1 MITLIDGANR
11 NSYTQ
16 TLDAMYRGRAAMFGD
31 RLGWDVIVRDGRE
44 IDVYDDENP
53 LYLVHRGA
61 NPGEVY
67 GSLRLMPTT
76 GRTLLTDVFADK
88 FNEPV
93 NVRSPLIWEGTR
105 FCVHDENGPRTAT
118 GMHRTTVELFLAMC
132 EVGLR
137 AGLSQII
144 AIYDP
149 RLVRI
154 YKRIGWSP
162 EPLGHSD
169 HFPHGRIYVGLW
181 DISEQ
186 ALMAMREK
194 AGIEGSIIMDATD
207 TAPALAVA

>member
-1 MITLIDGANR
+1 MITLIEGVNR
-11 NSYTQ
+11 SSYAQ
-16 TLDAMYRGRAAMFGD
+16 TLDTMFRGRAAIFGE
-31 RLGWDVIVRDGRE
+31 RLGWDVIVKDGRE
-44 IDVYDDENP
+44 VDVYDDENP

-88 FNEPV
+88 FSEPV

-105 FCVHDENGPRTAT
+105 FCVHDEDGPRTAS
-118 GMHRTTVELFLAMC
+118 GVHRTTVELFLAMC

-137 AGLSQII
+137 VGLSHII

-149 RLVRI
+149 RLVPI

-162 EPLGHSD
+162 EPLGQSD
-169 HFPHGRIYVGLW
+169 YFPHGRIFVGLW
-181 DISEQ
+181 EISEQ
-186 ALMAMREK
+186 ALTAMRDR
-194 AGIEGSIIMDATD
+194 AGIEGSVIVEPAGS
-207 TAPALAVA
+207 APELAVA